1 MNRPFPRVRN
11 MRREN
16 IENVLVMG
24 RSGAGK
30 QPRIDVLMDEFGFEQ
45 LSTGDIFRHYMKMFN
60 ESGYS
65 GELDGFWDDSEGWFR
80 NDEMIFDAISTSL
93 KEGGTGRNEILLGLK
108 AKYFVDSGK
117 YVPDRITNSMFED
130 FFSKSNYRGKVLDG
144 YPRTVGQAR
153 FLMELASS
161 KNFSVDFAVLVD
173 NSEDAIVSR
182 LLGRRICPDCKK
194 VFHMEFKPPRD
205 GRFCTK
211 CGSKVI
217 TRSDD
222 TEEKIR
228 SRLNEFTTKTE
239 PAIEYLR
246 KGGVPII
253 SVPGHLEVFSPE
265 TVRRSVM
272 EQVEKLLD

>member
-1 MNRPFPRVRN
+1 MKK
-11 MRREN
+11 EN
-16 IENVLVMG
+16 IENILVMG

-60 ESGYS
+60 DCGFS
-65 GELDGFWDDSEGWFR
+65 GELGRFWNDSEDWFL
-80 NDEMIFDAISTSL
+80 DDGIIFDAISNHC
-93 KEGGTGRNEILLGLK
+93 KAEAAGRTEILLGLK

-130 FFSKSNYRGKVLDG
+130 FFSKSDYRGKVLDG

-153 FLMELASS
+153 FLMELASA
-161 KNFSVDFAVLVD
+161 KNFSVDFAILVD

-205 GRFCTK
+205 GRFCTE
-211 CGSKVI
+211 CGSEVI
-217 TRSDD
+217 IRSDD

-246 KGGVPII
+246 KGGMPIV

>member
-1 MNRPFPRVRN
+1 